1 MVSWSHLKLL
11 KPRGSRK
18 VDMNLRTIQLMP
30 GRRRDL
36 IGLTPLEYTE
46 LNWQSSPFG
55 SQSHSSFSGILSCNC
70 SIDFAGVDV
79 RRFYTD
85 KAWTT
90 CVGMPMSF
98 LCISGCSEYCWILLD
113 ILIFL
118 FFSGRMPQPHY
129 SDLLKYIEI
138 LKRQASGELRP
149 GKARLFKN
157 SHQPSPRN
165 ESWWLAHDFEA
176 WPRTIRSIQLQCSSR
191 VCGCQSKSGKLCAGD
206 QGEMSSLLYLKIQ
219 LLQIAC
225 CTSTVLFFLDKVRLL
240 SVSTAC

>member
-30 GRRRDL
+30 GRRDL

-85 KAWTT
+85 KASTT
-90 CVGMPMSF
+90 CVGMAMSF
-98 LCISGCSEYCWILLD
+98 LCISGCLEYCWILLD

-118 FFSGRMPQPHY
+118 FSLGECLSHT
-129 SDLLKYIEI
+129 I
-138 LKRQASGELRP
+138 LICWNTLRSWRDRHLENCVLERHV
-149 GKARLFKN
+149 GQMGHSRFKI
-157 SHQPSPRN
+157 SHQLSARN

-176 WPRTIRSIQLQCSSR
+176 WPRTIRSIQLQCSLR

-206 QGEMSSLLYLKIQ
+206 QGWMSSLLIYLKIQ

-225 CTSTVLFFLDKVRLL
+225 CTSTVLF
-240 SVSTAC
+240 SC